1 MGLFTTIGDIFRGG
15 AKKGQ
20 EALEDSQQ
28 ELLLDVAYDD
38 RKKALG
44 ELKRQ
49 VASLSK
55 DFDNQVKARDI
66 AKSKYEEAKE
76 AAKRFLDAGDEDNA
90 ILLMDDIEDNLKPEY
105 DALVQMVDGLDGKVK
120 QAISRVKK
128 EERNLKSFKSR
139 ANLTK
144 TKKKIND
151 MNASVSTT
159 DISGTGKA
167 QRAESLLQR
176 MEAAETDK
184 EQQFSK
190 EEELFGEDASGSTED
205 LIARSKKIGGGES
218 SAADRFKNL

>member
-28 ELLLDVAYDD
+28 DLLLDVAYDD

-49 VASLSK
+49 VATLSK
-55 DFDNQVKARDI
+55 DYDNQVKARDL
-66 AKSKYEEAKE
+66 ALTKLEEAKA
-76 AAKRFLDAGDEDNA
+76 AAKRFLDAGDEENA
-90 ILLMDDIEDNLKPEY
+90 IALMDDIEDTLKPEH
-105 DALVQMVDGLDGKVK
+105 DMLAQMVAGLDGKVK

-128 EERNLKSFKSR
+128 EERGLKSFKSR

-159 DISGTGKA
+159 DISGSGKA

-190 EEELFGEDASGSTED
+190 EEELFGEDAAGSTDD
-205 LIARSKKIGGGES
+205 LIARSKNIGGS
-218 SAADRFKNL
+218 TSAADRFKNL